1 VSFIKIIF
9 LHTIDAD
16 GGVLVMPFNFLEDDE
31 ETLRELF
38 YKITLN

>member
-1 VSFIKIIF
+1 MIF

-16 GGVLVMPFNFLEDDE
+16 GGVLVMTFDFLDDE
-31 ETLRELF
+31 ETLRERF